1 MTFDSSITRSIG
13 GVADFDALPAVDRA
27 PLMAWM
33 EDLSSENES
42 RHLSQLIVELYMAD
56 STLLPT
62 EWRGVCRWLLLLDPV
77 PLLMTL
83 QAV

>member
-27 PLMAWM
+27 ALMAWM

-42 RHLSQLIVELYMAD
+42 RHLSQLIVELY
-56 STLLPT
+56 
-62 EWRGVCRWLLLLDPV
+62 G
-77 PLLMTL
+77 
-83 QAV
+83 